1 MHEPAEPQGEA
12 RRGLRRAGR
21 VLAVAVVWAVLVLP
35 DALSDLRPVAFLRLP
50 LEGILLAAL
59 LALIGRRPGRAAG
72 VLAGVVLGVLTV
84 AKALNAAVGAS
95 LGRPFDPVSDLG
107 QLGAGAGV
115 VADALG
121 VPPAVVVAGAVV
133 LVAGCI
139 VGVVAA
145 VLAVG
150 AAARARPRVSGA
162 VLAGLAAA
170 WAALA
175 LMGASLVPGER
186 VASVSEA
193 AFTASE
199 ISGTV
204 ASAAALRTFG
214 AALAAPDPFTGRA
227 SALSTGP
234 LRGKDVLVVFVE
246 SYGQVAVQGTDF
258 SVGVDAALSRDTDT
272 LQRAGF
278 SARTG
283 TLVSPTFGGIS
294 WLAHSTLQS
303 GVWVPNQSSYDR
315 LLTTDRLTLSRAF
328 HEAGWRTVSDVPS
341 DRGPWPAGRRFYGF
355 DRMYDATN
363 VGYRGPSFSYAAM
376 PDQYTL
382 AHFAQ
387 AELAPH
393 HPPVMAEI
401 DLVSSHT
408 PWTPLPRLID
418 PAAVGDGSVYGP
430 MPAEGIP
437 PRIAWQHA
445 ATVQA
450 LYGRSIQYS
459 IDALTD
465 FIAGSQDKD
474 LVVLMLGDHQPAEIV
489 SGPHANHDVPVSLIT
504 ADPAVLDAVRG
515 WGWTSGLRPAA
526 GGTAWRM
533 DAFRDRFLTAFGV
546 G

>member
-1 MHEPAEPQGEA
+1 M
-12 RRGLRRAGR
+12 RWTGR
-21 VLAVAVVWAVLVLP
+21 AVAFAAVWAALVLP
-35 DALSDLRPVAFLRLP
+35 DAVSDLQPAAFLRLP

-59 LALIGRRPGRAAG
+59 LALIGRRPGRMVA
-72 VLAGVVLGVLTV
+72 VLAGVLLAALTV

-95 LGRPFDPVSDLG
+95 LGRPFDPVSDFG
-107 QLGAGAGV
+107 QLGSGAGV

-121 VPPAVVVAGAVV
+121 VPPAVVIAGAVALIVACGAV
-133 LVAGCI
+133 L
-139 VGVVAA
+139 VAA
-145 VLAVG
+145 VLTVRGAV
-150 AAARARPRVSGA
+150 RARPPVSGG
-162 VLAGLAAA
+162 VLAGLTAV
-170 WAALA
+170 WATLA
-175 LMGASLVPGER
+175 LVGTALVPGQPM
-186 VASVSEA
+186 ASASEA
-193 AFTASE
+193 AFAGSE
-199 ISGTV
+199 LSGTL
-204 ASAAALRTFG
+204 ASAAAVRSFG
-214 AALAAPDPFTGRA
+214 AALAAPDPFAGGT
-227 SALSTGP
+227 SALRSGP

-246 SYGQVAVQGTDF
+246 SYGRVAVQGTPF
-258 SVGVDAALSRDTDT
+258 SAGVDAALSADTRT
-272 LQRAGF
+272 LQAAGF

-303 GVWVPNQSSYDR
+303 GVWVPNQASYDR

-328 HEAGWRTVSDVPS
+328 HDAGWRTVSDVPS
-341 DRGPWPAGRRFYGF
+341 DRHPWPAGRRFYGY
-355 DRMYDATN
+355 DRMYDATD

-387 AELAPH
+387 AELTPH

-408 PWTPLPRLID
+408 PWTPLPRLVD
-418 PAAVGDGSVYGP
+418 PAAVGDGSVYDP

-437 PRIAWQHA
+437 PRIAWQHP

-465 FIAGSQDKD
+465 FIARSQDKN
-474 LVVLMLGDHQPAEIV
+474 LVVVMLGDHQPAEIV
-489 SGPHANHDVPVSLIT
+489 SGAHADHDVPVSLIA
-504 ADPAVLDAVRG
+504 ADPAVLDATRG
-515 WGWTSGLRPAA
+515 WGWTPGLRPAA
-526 GGTAWRM
+526 GTVWRM
-533 DAFRDRFLTAFGV
+533 DRFRDRFLAAFAG